1 MYYTYILHKIPRK
14 TAAMGMDTSSND
26 YAMDDSSGYGNSFKR
41 RRFGAASENMD
52 MNRSP
57 SIVPFVISFISM
69 PFGNDLAS
77 NRASGSSSWKRH
89 QSDYSTIKP
98 NPPAEKH
105 VQQTTDRQTADIE
118 RITSEESA
126 VVHLPNE
133 LKTTYEKIISENK
146 MMKSSPSQSI
156 VYHPTE
162 RKYSSNVATNSNTK
176 ADINDSAYPKD
187 EDSYV
192 DKDAEDPS
200 VDPSHEEFKLENK
213 RDESEVMDSNQAGE
227 FCKQS
232 VPHEEVLYLYCT
244 YIRYIVFS
252 SQFSLEYIWISK
264 LLTK

>member
-105 VQQTTDRQTADIE
+105 VQQTIDRQTADIE

-232 VPHEEVLYLYCT
+232 VPH
-244 YIRYIVFS
+244 
-252 SQFSLEYIWISK
+252 
-264 LLTK
+264 